1 MTTKVDSREAMA
13 FAMEL
18 ADVARPIALKYF
30 RTPMTVT
37 SKSDGTP
44 VTLADQ
50 AIEAELRRRIR
61 ERFPDH
67 GIIGEETGGG
77 RGERYTWIIDP
88 IDGTRGFVSG
98 CPLFGTMIGLLREDE
113 AVFGLI
119 DIPATGERWV
129 GDGRETSFN
138 GRKAHAS
145 DCASLAEARAYTTS
159 IDIPAPADL
168 ERLNRVCS
176 RVSFTRYSG
185 DCYAYG
191 LLASGHCDL
200 VIDFGLD
207 PYDYLPLVGVV
218 TGAGGAITDWQT
230 RSLCV
235 QSDGRVVAAA
245 TQTLLDQAIRTLQ
258 EPD

>member
-1 MTTKVDSREAMA
+1 MTAKVDSPEAMA
-13 FAMEL
+13 FAIEL

-30 RTPMTVT
+30 RTPLAVS

-67 GIIGEETGGG
+67 GIIGEETGGR

-88 IDGTRGFVSG
+88 IDGTRSFVSG

-113 AVFGLI
+113 PVFGLI

-129 GDGRETSFN
+129 GDGRETSFK

-145 DCASLAEARAYTTS
+145 DCASLGEARLYTTS

-218 TGAGGAITDWQT
+218 TGAGGAITDWET
-230 RSLCV
+230 RPLRV

-245 TQTLLDQAIRTLQ
+245 TQTLLEEAIRIL
-258 EPD
+258 D

>member
-1 MTTKVDSREAMA
+1 MTAKVDSREAMA

-18 ADVARPIALKYF
+18 ADMARPIALKYF
-30 RTPMTVT
+30 RTPLAVT

-50 AIEAELRRRIR
+50 AIETELRRRIR

-67 GIIGEETGGG
+67 GIIGEETGGS

-88 IDGTRGFVSG
+88 IDGTRSFVSG

-113 AVFGLI
+113 PVFGLI

-138 GRKAHAS
+138 GRSARAS
-145 DCASLAEARAYTTS
+145 DCALLGEARLYTTS

-218 TGAGGAITDWQT
+218 TGAGGAITDWEA
-230 RSLCV
+230 RPLRV

-245 TQTLLDQAIRTLQ
+245 TQTLLEEAIRIL
-258 EPD
+258 D

>member
-1 MTTKVDSREAMA
+1 MA

-18 ADVARPIALKYF
+18 ADAARPIALKYF
-30 RTPMTVT
+30 RTPVAIM

-88 IDGTRGFVSG
+88 IDGTRSFVSG

-113 AVFGLI
+113 PVLGLI

-129 GDGRETSFN
+129 GDGRETNFN
-138 GRKAHAS
+138 GLKARAS
-145 DCASLAEARAYTTS
+145 ECGSLGEARLYTTS

-168 ERLNRVCS
+168 ERLNRVCN

-191 LLASGHCDL
+191 LLASGHCDV

-218 TGAGGAITDWQT
+218 IGAGGAITDWES
-230 RSLCV
+230 RPLRVESN
-235 QSDGRVVAAA
+235 GRVVAAA
-245 TQTLLDQAIRTLQ
+245 TERLLREAIRTLQ
-258 EPD
+258 ESD